1 MAGIRRPPAIVGAIL
16 VLLLTPWLFLSAQS
30 PESPRALLS
39 EASEA
44 LESAVERFDSDDIAA
59 AADRI
64 RRVITLN
71 PHFGE
76 AYVRLGEAL
85 IWLEDYEAA
94 DQALSEARSLRYRG
108 PALPLLEARLDVLT
122 GDVESA
128 RRRYD
133 ALLQE
138 QPYQEAARVGRAI
151 LRLADGATDSVVRD
165 LQDLTRRFPENRQ
178 LLAALMRVMLDR
190 ENFQQLQEYL
200 DLALTYHGDSASIQ
214 LLAAEYAFQ
223 SEDYDRAEF
232 HARNAVALAPTL
244 TEAWLIMAQ
253 TAIHFGE
260 LERARAHYEELLRID
275 PENHGAWYARG
286 ELQARVDRIE
296 DARQSWE
303 RALEI
308 RPDFELARI
317 ALENTAIQNLDMD
330 HPLRAELAEDYRQSG
345 AELRDRFLNRQA
357 ERHFRRGLQLNPF
370 DPVLRAAIADLY
382 LQRGWEARY
391 LAELE
396 VMHARNLTADL
407 PGALSQEELQDRLNV
422 YRAQMRNTPAI
433 VWGVD
438 QFTASRPRTSIF
450 LVTRNTGPATLPG
463 ADRHLGDYTAGLL
476 QGSQQID
483 IADAVTTDAPVSDL
497 VRMARQEDA
506 ALLAV
511 LEVGLQDRSATVQ
524 LQLLETASTRSRA
537 NLTFRRS
544 GNDRIDGTMQA
555 LTEEILSQVE
565 PRGAVLRRRFEDVLI
580 SLGRMDGLSA
590 EDTIRFVTAP
600 GSQELGTGKVT
611 EVDDLVSVVRY
622 QPGGPD
628 NLTVGDLAT
637 IVTDDEGNDDTGD
650 ASGDREELDTQGQT
664 SQLREIVQQLFQ
676 VR

>member
-1 MAGIRRPPAIVGAIL
+1 MAGTRRPPAMVACFL
-16 VLLLTPWLFLSAQS
+16 VLLLTPWFLWAQAS
-30 PESPRALLS
+30 ESPRALLS

-44 LESAVERFDSDDIAA
+44 LESAVGRYDNDDIAA

-64 RRVITLN
+64 RRVIALN

-85 IWLEDYEAA
+85 IWLEDYEGA
-94 DQALSEARSLRYRG
+94 DQALAEARSLRYRG
-108 PALPLLEARLDVLT
+108 AELALLEARLDVLT

-133 ALLQE
+133 TLLQE

-151 LRLADGATDSVVRD
+151 LRLAEGATDSVVRD

-178 LLAALMRVMLDR
+178 LLAALMRVMR
-190 ENFQQLQEYL
+190 ERGNGQQLQEYL

-223 SEDYDRAEF
+223 SDDYDRAEF

-253 TAIHFGE
+253 TAIHFGD
-260 LERARAHYEELLRID
+260 LQRARAHYEELLRID
-275 PENHGAWYARG
+275 PENHRAWYARG
-286 ELQARVDRIE
+286 ELQARSDRIE
-296 DARQSWE
+296 DARRSWE

-317 ALENTAIQNLDMD
+317 ALENTAIQNLDLD

-396 VMHARNLTADL
+396 VMQARDL
-407 PGALSQEELQDRLNV
+407 AAELSGALSEEELQDRLNV
-422 YRAQMRNTPAI
+422 YRARLRNNPAT

-438 QFTASRPRTSIF
+438 QFTAFRPRTSIF
-450 LVTRNTGPATLPG
+450 LVTRNAGPATLPG
-463 ADRHLGDYTAGLL
+463 ADRHLGDYAAGLL
-476 QGSQQID
+476 EGSQQID
-483 IADAVTTDAPVSDL
+483 IADTVTTDAPVSDL

-506 ALLAV
+506 VLLAV
-511 LEVGLQDRSATVQ
+511 IEVGLQDRSAAVQ
-524 LQLLETASTRSRA
+524 LQLVETTSTRSRA
-537 NLTFRRS
+537 NITFRRS
-544 GNDRIDGTMQA
+544 GNNRIDDTMQA
-555 LTEEILSQVE
+555 LTEEIVSQVE
-565 PRGAVLRRRFEDVLI
+565 PQGAVLRRRFEEVLI
-580 SLGRMDGLSA
+580 SLGRIDGVSA
-590 EDTIRFVTAP
+590 EDTIRFVSVP
-600 GSQELGTGKVT
+600 GSQELGTGEVT
-611 EVDDLVSVVRY
+611 EVDDLVAVVRY
-622 QPGGPD
+622 QPVGPD
-628 NLTVGDLAT
+628 NLTVGDFAS
-637 IVTDDEGNDDTGD
+637 IVSDAEGNEEIEATDDGE
-650 ASGDREELDTQGQT
+650 EELDPQGQT